1 MVDRFWNRGLLGLLL
16 VLSAAVAAPAG
27 VAGSLPDP
35 GRSRLIETQGNPSEE
50 ELKNSPWAA
59 RVTEQEREAQF
70 LFDKGV
76 SFYRQG
82 LLPGA
87 IQEWKAALQLFRN
100 LGDRAGE
107 ADTLSNLGLIYETQ
121 GKYRQAIIHQESAL
135 ALHLLLGDRYDG
147 SQNAENSALAYYAL
161 GNYREALRLQQQA
174 LALRQEFEQH
184 PRLATTLRIL
194 GAMYQV
200 RGQYAPAI
208 QAQEQALVLAGLQGN
223 FREMMLSQ
231 RGLGRAYHQLAQFD
245 RAVDFARR
253 SLTLSRQLGDK
264 SAEIAALND
273 LGSSYFR
280 QGQLEPALEAYNQV
294 LALQGTGQ
302 GTGNRGDTA
311 GALGNVGAVQ
321 AASGD
326 LAKAAD
332 TYERELTLVR
342 QAGNRQKEAASLA
355 DLGLVQAKRENYEG
369 AIDFYLRALQ
379 ANRPVGD
386 LVQKSR
392 ILTRLGQ
399 VMEELG
405 RLEKAEAFLRHSG
418 EIRDRLAAELNN
430 GDTNKTVLLEEQ
442 YHTYRLLQKV
452 LIARDRPEEALEIA
466 DRARSQSLVEY
477 LVASDED
484 KGESRQPL
492 TVRQMRRLA
501 KDQKATLVMYSNLGD
516 TQLLAWV
523 VSPAGK
529 ITLHRIDP
537 SQLGLSTATAT
548 AQARFDAS
556 NPIGEAIALWANQV
570 RNDTGDESRSGI
582 SSVVPSESI
591 GTGLRDGYRLLVQP
605 IESSLPTT
613 PGAKVIIVPDR
624 ELGLIPFGALTDDN
638 GVPVVE
644 RFAVSMVP
652 SLKTLTALNTRG
664 ATRIG
669 SESSELVVGNPAPM
683 PQGLSPLPGAEQE
696 AIAIA
701 QLRKVSPLLGGAAT
715 EAVVKEQYSEAR
727 WLHFATHGTF
737 NDNGGNDLSSWLA
750 LAPLGN
756 REDGML
762 SMGEVFNSTIKAEM
776 VVLSACDTGQGRVT
790 GEGIIGLA
798 RAFLKAG
805 SSSVVASLWKVPD
818 DSTALLM
825 ETFYKELG
833 TGKGK
838 AEALRAAIR
847 TTRAQYPHPR
857 NWAAFVLMGAS

>member
-1 MVDRFWNRGLLGLLL
+1 M
-16 VLSAAVAAPAG
+16 
-27 VAGSLPDP
+27 
-35 GRSRLIETQGNPSEE
+35 
-50 ELKNSPWAA
+50 
-59 RVTEQEREAQF
+59 
-70 LFDKGV
+70 
-76 SFYRQG
+76 
-82 LLPGA
+82 
-87 IQEWKAALQLFRN
+87 
-100 LGDRAGE
+100 
-107 ADTLSNLGLIYETQ
+107 
-121 GKYRQAIIHQESAL
+121 
-135 ALHLLLGDRYDG
+135 
-147 SQNAENSALAYYAL
+147 
-161 GNYREALRLQQQA
+161 
-174 LALRQEFEQH
+174 
-184 PRLATTLRIL
+184 
-194 GAMYQV
+194 
-200 RGQYAPAI
+200 
-208 QAQEQALVLAGLQGN
+208 
-223 FREMMLSQ
+223 
-231 RGLGRAYHQLAQFD
+231 GRAYQKLAQFD
-245 RAVDFARR
+245 KAEDLAGR
-253 SLTLSRQLGDK
+253 SLALSRQLGDK
-264 SAEIAALND
+264 PAEIAALND

-280 QGQLEPALEAYNQV
+280 QGQLEPALEAYDQV
-294 LALQGTGQ
+294 LALQSS
-302 GTGNRGDTA
+302 GNRSGGSSAAA

-326 LAKAAD
+326 LATATA
-332 TYERELTLVR
+332 TYERGLTLVR
-342 QAGNRQKEAASLA
+342 QAGDRQGEATSLA
-355 DLGLVQAKRENYEG
+355 DLGLVQAKKGDYEG

-386 LVQKSR
+386 SVQKSR

-418 EIRDRLAAELNN
+418 DIRDRLSATLSN

-484 KGESRQPL
+484 KGQNRKPL

-501 KDQKATLVMYSNLGD
+501 RDQKATLVMYSNLGD

-523 VSPAGK
+523 VSPAGE

-556 NPIGEAIALWANQV
+556 NPIGEAIALWANRV
-570 RNDTGDESRSGI
+570 RNNSSDESRSI
-582 SSVVPSESI
+582 PSNLVPSESF
-591 GTGLRDGYRLLVQP
+591 GSGLRDGYRLLVKP

-624 ELGLIPFGALTDDN
+624 ELGLIPFGALTDEN

-669 SESSELVVGNPAPM
+669 SESNELVVGNPAPM

-701 QLRKVSPLLGGAAT
+701 QLRQVSPLLGAAAT
-715 EAVVKEQYSEAR
+715 EATVKEQYSEAR

-818 DSTALLM
+818 NSTALLM
-825 ETFYKELG
+825 ETFYKELAAG
-833 TGKGK
+833 QGK